1 MAEVQMARYED
12 FAEASQTVFVDIDHP
27 IKRGE
32 KVRIEVQSL
41 APSDLY
47 GLAGAALTRRM
58 QQDAVGKDPKEA
70 KDPNDAEARTAYL
83 RSLDE
88 GTVAQL
94 YAEDSSI
101 KAMQRLVC
109 KMVLPPL
116 RLSTLPQSECP
127 PGVVAVDKI
136 STEDQWAIYN
146 ACYDISVVSAEDR
159 FPSDT
164 EAGEDAAGQS
174 GAGESASDG
183 KRKRESTE

>member
-1 MAEVQMARYED
+1 MAEIQMARYED
-12 FAEASQTVFVDIDHP
+12 FAEASNTVFVDIDHP
-27 IKRGE
+27 NKPGE
-32 KVRIEVQSL
+32 KVRVKVQSL
-41 APSDLY
+41 APGDLY
-47 GLAGAALTRRM
+47 GIAGAALTRRM
-58 QQDAVGKDPKEA
+58 QQDAET

-88 GTVAQL
+88 GTVTQL
-94 YAEDSSI
+94 YSEDSSI

-127 PGVVAVDKI
+127 PGVVSVDKI

-159 FPSDT
+159 FPSDIA
-164 EAGEDAAGQS
+164 AGEDTG
-174 GAGESASDG
+174 GEIGTDKSATDSE
-183 KRKRESTE
+183 REREVSQ